1 MWYTLQWN
9 STVARP
15 SAHELPSIAPGV
27 CIAVSCGV
35 LSGNCFAAHGSTECV
50 FQCFSATNSHSYDQP
65 RSCSSIWAWQHECH
79 VTLQTVAQRY
89 NLVQG
94 AKRCHAARFNADAI
108 DKPHAMKQPL
118 DGWRFKGSGYRNHRI
133 KESLPCAITLSI
145 TSWQCALK
153 CLPMA
158 GVGSSHQWH
167 KHEPFLGE
175 ERLVSH
181 MAHPWFSCSLWHKSL
196 RPSEVTSSK
205 GKHPQLSE
213 PLPSGKR
220 TKNYGK
226 SPCYQWV
233 NPL

>member
-15 SAHELPSIAPGV
+15 SAAWTAQHCAWCLHCSLLRSSVWKLFCSSWIYRM
-27 CIAVSCGV
+27 
-35 LSGNCFAAHGSTECV
+35 
-50 FQCFSATNSHSYDQP
+50 CFSATNSLSYDQP

-133 KESLPCAITLSI
+133 KESLPCAITYPLSI
-145 TSWQCALK
+145 TSWQCA
-153 CLPMA
+153 
-158 GVGSSHQWH
+158 
-167 KHEPFLGE
+167 
-175 ERLVSH
+175 
-181 MAHPWFSCSLWHKSL
+181 
-196 RPSEVTSSK
+196 
-205 GKHPQLSE
+205 
-213 PLPSGKR
+213 
-220 TKNYGK
+220 
-226 SPCYQWV
+226 
-233 NPL
+233 